1 MENEYEENRIVQLM
15 KAEKKEAIL
24 YVCPTDAKDEEYSI
38 FWDDVRYWALVENR
52 YVKHKGYDDDVMSVS
67 TSVMPVTLID
77 YEYMDVGS
85 CENQKV
91 CLLDW
96 ENEQDVVKQSLKTDP
111 NWRKAR
117 EMALRVKYKED
128 IERVV
133 KFMRELRELKQRR
146 KDNKIAG
153 SK

>member
-1 MENEYEENRIVQLM
+1 MENEYEENRIIQLM
-15 KAEKKEAIL
+15 KA
-24 YVCPTDAKDEEYSI
+24 AKDEEYSI

-133 KFMRELRELKQRR
+133 KFMREM
-146 KDNKIAG
+146 DKILLP
-153 SK
+153 